1 MKIRKYKSN
10 RKMYDIEKK
19 EYVNLDKIKDAIR
32 NDIPVEI
39 LTCENQDITKEILVR
54 VLATCYN
61 VENADLLHLI
71 RG

>member
-32 NDIPVEI
+32 NDILVEI
-39 LTCENQDITKEILVR
+39 KTCENQDITKEILVR

-61 VENADLLHLI
+61 VDNADLLHLI

>member
-10 RKMYDIEKK
+10 RKMYDLENKR
-19 EYVNLDKIKDAIR
+19 YVNLGEIKTAIKAGKS
-32 NDIPVEI
+32 VEI
-39 LTCENQDITKEILVR
+39 KNCENQDITKEILVR

-71 RG
+71 KG